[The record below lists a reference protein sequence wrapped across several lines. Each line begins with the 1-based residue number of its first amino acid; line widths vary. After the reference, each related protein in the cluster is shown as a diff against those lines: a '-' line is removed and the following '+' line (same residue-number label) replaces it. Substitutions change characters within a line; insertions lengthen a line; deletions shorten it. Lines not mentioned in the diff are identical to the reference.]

1 MSGNDSA
8 QELERELSLVCK
20 EAAGSREGVFGPN
33 SMTWR
38 VARESALFLGAGRA
52 LLLQLAH
59 PWVAHAIAQHSR
71 ALADPLGRF
80 HRTFL
85 VMFTMIFG
93 TLEQALAASR
103 RLHCRHAAVT
113 DTLPTTAGPFAAGS
127 SYCANEASALL
138 WVYATLI
145 ETAVQ
150 AHDLL
155 LPPLSTG
162 ERERYYTES
171 RLLAALFGIPQERLP
186 PNWKAFAAY
195 THSML
200 GSDVLT
206 VTAEGGTIAE
216 QMLKGHPHWLLAPS
230 SYRALTA
237 SMLPQRRQKDFGLRS
252 GQVERRLV
260 EAAIASLRRI
270 YPLLPERMRFVG
282 PYHEANLRLAGKS
295 PPDLLTQW
303 ANRLSIGQRT
313 LKPDA

>member
-1 MSGNDSA
+1 MTSA
-8 QELERELSLVCK
+8 QDLERELSFVCT
-20 EAAGSREGVFGPN
+20 EAAGDCAGVFGPN
-33 SMTWR
+33 SMTWH
-38 VARESALFLGAGRA
+38 VARESALFLGAERA

-59 PWVAHAIAQHSR
+59 PWVANAIAQHSR

-93 TLEQALAASR
+93 TLEQALTASR

-113 DTLPTTAGPFAAGS
+113 GTLPTTAGPFAAGS

-155 LPPLSTG
+155 LPPLSAN

-186 PNWKAFAAY
+186 PNWNAFAAY
-195 THSML
+195 THSMF
-200 GSDVLT
+200 GSDVLA
-206 VTAEGGTIAE
+206 VTAEGRAIAA
-216 QMLKGHPHWLLAPS
+216 QMLKGKPYWLLAPRC
-230 SYRALTA
+230 YRALTA
-237 SMLPQRRQKDFGLRS
+237 TMVPKRLQEGFGLS
-252 GQVERRLV
+252 GGRAERRLAETAV
-260 EAAIASLRRI
+260 ASLRRI
-270 YPLLPERMRFVG
+270 YPFLPERIRFVG
-282 PYHEANLRLAGKS
+282 PYHEANSRLAGR
-295 PPDLLTQW
+295 PQPDPLTQL
-303 ANRLSIGQRT
+303 ANQLWIGQRT